1 MPHPILRGSAALRL
15 STAVLG
21 GCVLFGGD
29 ARAEG
34 NLADESSRLADA
46 WRAVGASVIVDKTR
60 FLVEDGD
67 EDRHVIIALP
77 DLPDGE
83 CTTIALLGAR
93 GLGFHV
99 RLADTSGEEPVV
111 KRLPSVAGAIVIER
125 CGEPAPRRLVVSSDS
140 GRGALETIVARS
152 SKALPAVRTVL
163 PERTGGMIAP
173 AMEPGSLP
181 ALPPPERRADVAETR
196 ARRDGAT
203 IAARQT
209 WNAGP
214 DRAGAG
220 AVVLAPGCH
229 VLQLFAVDP
238 RGTHPGMRGRLDLDG
253 EMRDENG
260 ERVLARD
267 RSDAPDVTLVK
278 CVGETT
284 PVQVVFAGSPAE
296 APVLVSH
303 VSWSL
308 PAHLPELWG
317 NEPRARMARVLLE
330 RHLTS
335 LQAEPVA
342 LAQGGY
348 GMTPVPL
355 SIEPGACYLAVVTL
369 VRESARSVGLR
380 VHVGPTVAADDRGV
394 DDDGAA
400 VAFCAGERTS
410 ALADVEARGAPLLGW
425 GMALYRMQTGAWG
438 AGP

>member
-1 MPHPILRGSAALRL
+1 MLRRRFTPCLL
-15 STAVLG
+15 AVGVCLLAG
-21 GCVLFGGD
+21 GE
-29 ARAEG
+29 ARAAG
-34 NLADESSRLADA
+34 NLSDESARLADA
-46 WRAVGASVIVDKTR
+46 WRSTGAAVVVDKTR
-60 FLVEDGD
+60 FLVEGGE
-67 EDRHVIIALP
+67 EDRHVVIALP

-99 RLADTSGEEPVV
+99 RLADTSGEEPTV
-111 KRLPSVAGAIVIER
+111 KRVPSVAGALVVER
-125 CGEPAPRRLVVSSDS
+125 CSEPAPRRLLVSSDS

-152 SKALPAVRTVL
+152 SKPLPPLRTVL
-163 PERTGGMIAP
+163 PERTGGLISP

-181 ALPPPERRADVAETR
+181 PLPPPERRADVAEIR

-203 IAARQT
+203 IVARQT

-214 DRAGAG
+214 DRSGSG
-220 AVVLAPGCH
+220 GVVLDPGCH

-238 RGTHPGMRGRLDLDG
+238 RGAHPGMRGRLDLDG
-253 EMRDENG
+253 EMRDEAG

-267 RSDAPDVTLVK
+267 RSDAPDVTLTK

-296 APVLVSH
+296 TPVLVAH
-303 VSWSL
+303 FSWPL
-308 PAHLPELWG
+308 PAHLPVVWG

-335 LQAEPVA
+335 LRAEPVA

-355 SIEPGACYLAVVTL
+355 SIEPGACYVAIVTL
-369 VRESARSVGLR
+369 VRETARSVGVR
-380 VHVGPTVAADDRGV
+380 VLVGPTVAADDRGIE
-394 DDDGAA
+394 DDGAA
-400 VAFCAGERTS
+400 VAFCAGERST

-438 AGP
+438 GSP

>member
-1 MPHPILRGSAALRL
+1 MRRIATPAI
-15 STAVLG
+15 AVL
-21 GCVLFGGD
+21 CASLFA
-29 ARAEG
+29 ARAWG
-34 NLADESSRLADA
+34 AGTLTDESSRLAEA
-46 WRAVGASVIVDKTR
+46 WRAVGASVVLDKTR

-67 EDRHVIIALP
+67 EDKHVVIALP

-83 CTTIALLGAR
+83 CTTVALLGAR

-111 KRLPSVAGAIVIER
+111 KRLPSVAGALVIER
-125 CGEPAPRRLVVSSDS
+125 CGEPGPRRLVVSSDS

-152 SKALPAVRTVL
+152 SKPLPPLRTVL

-181 ALPPPERRADVAETR
+181 ALPPPERRADVFEVR

-203 IAARQT
+203 VAPRQT

-220 AVVLAPGCH
+220 GAALAPGCH

-238 RGTHPGMRGRLDLDG
+238 RGTHPGMRGKLDLDG
-253 EMRDENG
+253 EMRDESG

-284 PVQVVFAGSPAE
+284 QVQIVFAGSPPE

-308 PAHLPELWG
+308 PAHLPGMWG

-335 LQAEPVA
+335 LPAEPVS
-342 LAQGGY
+342 LSQGGY

-355 SIEPGACYLAVVTL
+355 SVEPGACYLAVVTL
-369 VRESARSVGLR
+369 VREAARSVGLR
-380 VHVGPTVAADDRGV
+380 VRIGPTVAADDRGV

-400 VAFCAGERTS
+400 VAFCAGERTT

-425 GMALYRMQTGAWG
+425 GMALYRMEAGAWG
-438 AGP
+438 ATP

>member
-1 MPHPILRGSAALRL
+1 MLLHPRLGSAVALG
-15 STAVLG
+15 AWVLLAG
-21 GCVLFGGD
+21 E
-29 ARAEG
+29 ARAAG
-34 NLADESSRLADA
+34 NLTDESARLADA
-46 WRAVGASVIVDKTR
+46 WRAVGGSVVVDKTR

-67 EDRHVIIALP
+67 EDRHLVLALP

-99 RLADTSGEEPVV
+99 RLADTSGDEPTV
-111 KRLPSVAGAIVIER
+111 KRLPSVAGALVIER

-152 SKALPAVRTVL
+152 SKPLPPLRTVL

-173 AMEPGSLP
+173 AMEPGLLP
-181 ALPPPERRADVAETR
+181 ALPPPERRADVAEVR

-203 IAARQT
+203 IVARQT

-220 AVVLAPGCH
+220 GVVLAPGCH

-253 EMRDENG
+253 EMRDQAG

-278 CVGETT
+278 CVGDTT
-284 PVQVVFAGSPAE
+284 PVQVVFAGSPPE
-296 APVLVSH
+296 TPVLVAH
-303 VSWSL
+303 FTWPL
-308 PAHLPELWG
+308 PSHLPDLWG

-330 RHLTS
+330 RHLTT
-335 LQAEPVA
+335 LPADPVA

-355 SIEPGACYLAVVTL
+355 SIEPGACYLAVATL
-369 VRESARSVGLR
+369 VRETARSVGLR
-380 VHVGPTVAADDRGV
+380 VRVGSTVAADDRGV

-400 VAFCAGERTS
+400 VAFCAGERAT

-425 GMALYRMQTGAWG
+425 GMALYRMQSGAWG
-438 AGP
+438 ASP